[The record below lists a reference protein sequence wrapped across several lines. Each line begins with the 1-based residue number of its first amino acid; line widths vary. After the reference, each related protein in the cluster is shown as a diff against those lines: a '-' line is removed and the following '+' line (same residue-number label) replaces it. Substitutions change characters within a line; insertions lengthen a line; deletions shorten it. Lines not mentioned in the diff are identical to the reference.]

1 MDPDALPPP
10 SSSRWSSH
18 WAPIALLT
26 KEPEMS
32 PVLPLVVVVLFDV
45 VTMRELLVVAAIDHD
60 YGEQEF
66 SEKDN
71 EEEWKHEERPR
82 RSGQWESAMMRGEIY
97 TSRRQMQ
104 VVVLVLVLEVVVA
117 DEVERAGVEMK
128 ASTDD

>member
-1 MDPDALPPP
+1 
-10 SSSRWSSH
+10 
-18 WAPIALLT
+18 
-26 KEPEMS
+26 MS

-71 EEEWKHEERPR
+71 EEEWKREERPR

-104 VVVLVLVLEVVVA
+104 VVVLVLVLVIEVVVVVVVA